1 MDNDNKLCDKCGLRP
16 QQKAQP
22 KPCACKPKKCCK
34 KKDCCNDNEFA
45 FRKVVIPASLG
56 DDVTG
61 QDKPENGAYTNSY
74 VEYEA
79 NGAQYMYDS
88 YGVYTKIE
96 GGGGGGGTSDFNK
109 LGNRPKYAGEVMTSS
124 TDIPSVSAE
133 ATAREQADNGLQS
146 QIDAITVSSD
156 VKDIVGTYAALEA
169 YDTSTLGNNDIIKVL
184 QDETHDDETTYYRW
198 STITDTFTLIGEEG
212 PYYTKSAADLKFQ
225 DKLTAGANITIA
237 SDNTISADDSETI
250 FYADLNET
258 GTTRHI
264 YKDINF
270 TSAASAQDLISANDE
285 GQVILRCTSTAN
297 PTAYNDS
304 YLQNAFIMPHNND
317 YEFVFLDRDLR
328 YEYTASATTDT
339 AFYYD
344 TSEIQP
350 KLTAGTNVTISGTT
364 ISATDTTYSDF
375 VGTDGTAVGT
385 AGLVPAPATTD
396 AGKFLK
402 ADGTWDTAG
411 GGGPTVVQ
419 TTGTSQTDVMSQK
432 AVTNMIFPEG
442 NESDHL
448 NILVG
453 SLSSTPAVLGNYNIR
468 IGSSIN
474 TASNSQEQV
483 IIGHAAG
490 NSQSANEC
498 VILGHS
504 AYGQSESVAIGH
516 SAKAQGGGNT
526 IAVGHSAQAFT
537 SNTIA
542 IGSNI
547 RVANAGS
554 VVIGNGYANNTQ
566 YTTRTNEFCVHA
578 SNTANQPMVH
588 SNVDTPTLGT
598 DAANKDYVD
607 SSMANAALIGST
619 LSTPTNVAYV
629 ATANIQDGAVTA
641 DKIDWT
647 TSKPVYAQQT
657 WPRTNISSEQGAA
670 AINGT
675 YTADTTLATIT
686 LTPVKSGLMSIEAN
700 IPCNTDSG
708 GTPFIRVFID
718 SSTSASV
725 TGTVPPVGDQ
735 QGQSPIVMKK
745 IVQVTPNVQHTFT
758 LKFMNGNAISS
769 RIPGLLPAYFSV
781 TEIG

>member
-22 KPCACKPKKCCK
+22 KPCGCKPKKCC

-96 GGGGGGGTSDFNK
+96 GGGGGGTSDFNE
-109 LGNRPKYAGEVMTSS
+109 LGNRPKYAGEVMTSD

-133 ATAREQADNGLQS
+133 AIAREQADNGLQS
-146 QIDAITVSSD
+146 QIDAISASSD
-156 VKDIVGTYAALEA
+156 VTDIVGTYAALEA
-169 YDTSTLGNNDIIKVL
+169 YDTSKLKDNDIIKVL

-198 STITDTFTLIGEEG
+198 STSTEEFSLIGEEG
-212 PYYTKSAADLKFQ
+212 PYYTKAAADLKFQ

-270 TSAASAQDLISANDE
+270 TSAASAQDVIDANDK
-285 GQVILRCTSTAN
+285 GQVILRGTTTAN

-402 ADGTWDTAG
+402 ADGTWDSVSA
-411 GGGPTVVQ
+411 GPTVVQ
-419 TTGTSQTDVMSQK
+419 TTGTSQTDVMSQ
-432 AVTNMIFPEG
+432 AAATDMIWPG
-442 NESDHL
+442 NDTAKTIIDKGSYASIG
-448 NILVG
+448 NSTVRVG
-453 SLSSTPAVLGNYNIR
+453 RTGASGYWYGNDGVY
-468 IGSSIN
+468 IGSYQVATGNTGGSGRRHYETWIGYGAGRNSIATSTN
-474 TASNSQEQV
+474 TSYST
-483 IIGHAAG
+483 
-490 NSQSANEC
+490 
-498 VILGHS
+498 
-504 AYGQSESVAIGH
+504 AIGH
-516 SAKAQGGGNT
+516 NTVVGERYATAIGTNSKATAYGAVGIGSGNSSNQFSIAMGIGSVTTRDREVSVGSGSGDNPTRLIANVTDPLLAQDAATKNYVDTKLTYTTTEQVVGTWIDGKPIYRRVVQFGSNELPSNSSVNIADVSSWNIDMAVDIRGMVGYQTGHGSQSVSFRPLTLAGGGT
-526 IAVGHSAQAFT
+526 DD
-537 SNTIA
+537 
-542 IGSNI
+542 I
-547 RVANAGS
+547 RIDIDQENLRIRTYSSWGGFDRNFIIVE
-554 VVIGNGYANNTQ
+554 
-566 YTTRTNEFCVHA
+566 YTKT
-578 SNTANQPMVH
+578 
-588 SNVDTPTLGT
+588 T
-598 DAANKDYVD
+598 DAA
-607 SSMANAALIGST
+607 S
-619 LSTPTNVAYV
+619 
-629 ATANIQDGAVTA
+629 
-641 DKIDWT
+641 
-647 TSKPVYAQQT
+647 
-657 WPRTNISSEQGAA
+657 
-670 AINGT
+670 
-675 YTADTTLATIT
+675 
-686 LTPVKSGLMSIEAN
+686 
-700 IPCNTDSG
+700 
-708 GTPFIRVFID
+708 
-718 SSTSASV
+718 
-725 TGTVPPVGDQ
+725 
-735 QGQSPIVMKK
+735 
-745 IVQVTPNVQHTFT
+745 
-758 LKFMNGNAISS
+758 
-769 RIPGLLPAYFSV
+769 
-781 TEIG
+781 